1 MPNPSKTTLGRRA
14 FLLASSAG
22 ALSAASTTSGKI
34 RTAVYGIGHGHAR
47 GKVQT
52 IREMSQFELTG
63 ISEPDKNEP

>member
-14 FLLASSAG
+14 FLLASSA
-22 ALSAASTTSGKI
+22 ASTTFGKI